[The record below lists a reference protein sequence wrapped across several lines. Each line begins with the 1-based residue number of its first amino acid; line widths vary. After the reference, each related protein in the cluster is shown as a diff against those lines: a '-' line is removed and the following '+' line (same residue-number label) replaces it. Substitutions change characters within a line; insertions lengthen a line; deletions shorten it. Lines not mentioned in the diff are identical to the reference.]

1 MQHTQA
7 FQMMTKLET
16 EAGISFK
23 KVDTLRYIS
32 YDGDQEIAIART
44 LGQLIWKTAAELG
57 E

>member
-1 MQHTQA
+1 MKQTQA
-7 FQMMTKLET
+7 SQMMTKLEN

-23 KVDTLRYIS
+23 KVDTLRYVS

-44 LGQLIWKTAAELG
+44 LGQLIWKTAEELG

>member
-1 MQHTQA
+1 MKQTQA
-7 FQMMTKLET
+7 SQMMTKLEN

-23 KVDTLRYIS
+23 KVDTLRYVS
-32 YDGDQEIAIART
+32 YDVDQEIASART

>member
-7 FQMMTKLET
+7 FQMMTKLEN

-23 KVDTLRYIS
+23 KVDTLRYVS

-57 E
+57 D